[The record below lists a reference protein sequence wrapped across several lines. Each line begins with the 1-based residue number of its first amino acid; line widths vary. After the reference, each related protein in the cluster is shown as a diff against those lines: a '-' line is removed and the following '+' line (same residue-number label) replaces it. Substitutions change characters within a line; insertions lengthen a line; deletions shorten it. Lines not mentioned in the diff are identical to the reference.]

1 MANYGAMIWLETRAG
16 TSTLTPITATTY
28 PSNEFNTNGDNI
40 QAKASFPYVYYTST
54 GSLTEALQ
62 GSINSATN
70 SAQPTTMDKISI
82 DPTTHKSMGLNAT
95 FDYRANTLKKVFSPI
110 EDVTSNLKSTGTTS
124 EVCWN
129 IVGVTDQAVVPNSIG
144 NEIDFV
150 LSASITSG
158 TVNTTLTNFPLV
170 FDNSLTTL
178 PNPLY
183 EIVKA
188 DVCSPVG
195 ANKLLFSGIKFS
207 NIVHALPLIPRS
219 SNLTPVSPLNNIP
232 SGFIFDSN
240 TPPEIQ
246 LLSSNSATA
255 DIVVNFY
262 LKKR

>member
-129 IVGVTDQAVVPNSIG
+129 IVGVTDQA
-144 NEIDFV
+144 
-150 LSASITSG
+150 ASITSG